1 MAAQAVSGG
10 RLRHAAVTGA
20 GGFVGRTLC
29 RLLVAQGVRVRALV
43 RSAGS
48 PVPPGCEARVLGD
61 LADPAGCDW
70 DGALDGGL
78 DTVFHLAAIAHA
90 PLAATIDQ
98 VNREASG
105 ALAEA
110 AFRRGLRLVHTSTIK
125 VYGDQAEGRLDEH
138 TPMRPD
144 DAYGRS
150 KLEGEQRIAEV
161 AQRLGGDWIG
171 LRPPIVFGP
180 GDAGN
185 FARLVKLGCSGLPL
199 PLGAVGNRRS
209 MIHGEALGDALL
221 AAARLPQG
229 TGRCYGVA
237 GGPAW
242 STADWLR
249 SIAHAAGRPS
259 RLWPCPPGLLR
270 AAAGLAG
277 ASGLARRLLGS
288 LEVDDRAWRQ
298 ASDWQPPF
306 SQEEAVRRTVQAL
319 LLR

>member
-1 MAAQAVSGG
+1 MAAEAVSGA

-29 RLLVAQGVRVRALV
+29 RQLVAQGVRVRALV

-48 PVPPGCEARVLGD
+48 PVPPGCEAQLVGD

-70 DGALDGGL
+70 DRALDGGL

-90 PLAATIDQ
+90 PQAAAIDQ
-98 VNREASG
+98 VNREATG

-110 AFRRGLRLVHTSTIK
+110 AFRRGLRLVHASTIK
-125 VYGDQAEGRLDEH
+125 VYGDQAEGLIDER
-138 TPMRPD
+138 TPLRPD

-150 KLEGEQRIAEV
+150 KLEGEQRIAE
-161 AQRLGGDWIG
+161 AAARHGGAWAG
-171 LRPPIVFGP
+171 LRPPIVYGP

-185 FARLVKLGCSGLPL
+185 FARLVRLGRSGWPL
-199 PLGAVGNRRS
+199 PLGAVDNRRS
-209 MIHGEALGDALL
+209 MIHVEALADALIR
-221 AAARLPQG
+221 AAQMPQA
-229 TGRCYGVA
+229 TGACQVIA

-242 STADWLR
+242 STAEWLR
-249 SIAHAAGRPS
+249 QIAKAAGQPS

-270 AAAGLAG
+270 AAATLAG
-277 ASGLARRLLGS
+277 AGGVARRLLGS
-288 LEVDDRAWRQ
+288 LAVDDRAWRQ
-298 ASDWQPPF
+298 ASDWHPPL
-306 SQEEAVRRTVQAL
+306 SQEEAVARTVQAL